1 MNILIR
7 TIENNWYMLNAAFT
21 FNRCA
26 CINHRQKLT
35 VMFTHGRHN
44 YLNDSVI
51 EFFPRRKIS
60 RYYVHK
66 HVDYI
71 VFNIQR
77 LLQFYY
83 S

>member
-7 TIENNWYMLNAAFT
+7 TIENNWYMLNAALT

-51 EFFPRRKIS
+51 EFFRRRKIS
-60 RYYVHK
+60 RYYVHID
-66 HVDYI
+66 VDYI
-71 VFNIQR
+71 VFNTQR